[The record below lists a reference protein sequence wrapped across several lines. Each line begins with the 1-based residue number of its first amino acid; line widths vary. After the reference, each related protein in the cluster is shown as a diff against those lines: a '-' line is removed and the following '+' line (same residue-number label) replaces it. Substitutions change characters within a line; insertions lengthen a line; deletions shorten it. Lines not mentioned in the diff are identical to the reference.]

1 MGQGIGRV
9 PEAPAVIGGGAARE
23 PIGRYIAQQ
32 RRLRGIDLEELSART
47 RIPRRSLER
56 LEAGAFDRS
65 PDGFSRGFVR
75 TVAEAIG
82 LDADDA
88 VARMLPEPDAA
99 QLGPPRAA
107 LWIVGGIVVA
117 LVAGA
122 ILIVRTRAH
131 APAAADTAAT
141 GLPVRIDY
149 VRALAE
155 ANGIHASELSGRDA
169 VLPPPPPEPAEPE
182 VAAAAE
188 VAAPPPKAA
197 AKSASASAPPAAT
210 AHPAPATS
218 STAGAPTAPRA
229 SPPSPAASPSP
240 QPGTPASPAT
250 ELGASPPAP
259 APSANPSAEATSE
272 PAEPAPAS
280 TAADAAASAPPA
292 LDEAP
297 PVEAVAP
304 TSTSSPTEPE
314 SSPATDAEAD
324 D

>member
-1 MGQGIGRV
+1 MGQSISRV
-9 PEAPAVIGGGAARE
+9 PEAPAIGGVAAGRE

-107 LWIVGGIVVA
+107 LW
-117 LVAGA
+117 LVAGVA
-122 ILIVRTRAH
+122 LALLAGGVLLLRSQTRG
-131 APAAADTAAT
+131 PAATATAAT
-141 GLPVRIDY
+141 GLPVRTDF

-155 ANGIHASELSGRDA
+155 ANGIQAGDLSARDA
-169 VLPPPPPEPAEPE
+169 VLPPPPPEPVEPE
-182 VAAAAE
+182 VTVAAAQ
-188 VAAPPPKAA
+188 VAPAPKVPA
-197 AKSASASAPPAAT
+197 AKSASSARTSATPPAPRSPAAASPPTAAVPAAAVPAATRMEAPPAAAGPPAEPSAAAASAT
-210 AHPAPATS
+210 APDDSPPEPAAATS
-218 STAGAPTAPRA
+218 ES
-229 SPPSPAASPSP
+229 AAD
-240 QPGTPASPAT
+240 
-250 ELGASPPAP
+250 EAP
-259 APSANPSAEATSE
+259 APEQAPAIETVAPSAEA
-272 PAEPAPAS
+272 
-280 TAADAAASAPPA
+280 AATPP
-292 LDEAP
+292 
-297 PVEAVAP
+297 
-304 TSTSSPTEPE
+304 
-314 SSPATDAEAD
+314 TDAEAD

>member
-9 PEAPAVIGGGAARE
+9 SEAPAISGDGAGRE

-32 RRLRGIDLEELSART
+32 RRLRGIDLEELAART

-107 LWIVGGIVVA
+107 LWIVAGFVVA

-122 ILIVRTRAH
+122 IVVARTHAR
-131 APAAADTAAT
+131 APAASDPAT
-141 GLPVRIDY
+141 SGLPVRVDY

-155 ANGIHASELSGRDA
+155 ANGIHANELSGRDA

-182 VAAAAE
+182 VAALSEVGATPSARAPAAKPAPSAA
-188 VAAPPPKAA
+188 AAPAA
-197 AKSASASAPPAAT
+197 R
-210 AHPAPATS
+210 
-218 STAGAPTAPRA
+218 GAAPRA
-229 SPPSPAASPSP
+229 SSTAAAAARSD
-240 QPGTPASPAT
+240 AAV
-250 ELGASPPAP
+250 P
-259 APSANPSAEATSE
+259 APSRAAQPST
-272 PAEPAPAS
+272 PAGPAGELA
-280 TAADAAASAPPA
+280 APPA
-292 LDEAP
+292 LNDAP
-297 PVEAVAP
+297 SIEAVAP
-304 TSTSSPTEPE
+304 SSPTEPE
-314 SSPATDAEAD
+314 SSPAPDAEAD

>member
-1 MGQGIGRV
+1 MGQGISRV
-9 PEAPAVIGGGAARE
+9 PEAPAIGSVAAGRE

-107 LWIVGGIVVA
+107 LWLVAGACLA
-117 LVAGA
+117 LVAGVV
-122 ILIVRTRAH
+122 LLVRAQTDD
-131 APAAADTAAT
+131 PAAAAASVS
-141 GLPVRIDY
+141 GLPVRRDY

-155 ANGIHASELSGRDA
+155 ANGIATSELAARDA
-169 VLPPPPPEPAEPE
+169 LLPPPPPPAEQE
-182 VAAAAE
+182 VVP
-188 VAAPPPKAA
+188 VAK
-197 AKSASASAPPAAT
+197 
-210 AHPAPATS
+210 
-218 STAGAPTAPRA
+218 
-229 SPPSPAASPSP
+229 PAASAAPKV
-240 QPGTPASPAT
+240 
-250 ELGASPPAP
+250 AP
-259 APSANPSAEATSE
+259 APKPSQ
-272 PAEPAPAS
+272 PA
-280 TAADAAASAPPA
+280 AARAAASAPTPA
-292 LDEAP
+292 AAPPAPARPASPEEVAPAPAPTPAPEPSASAGPVSELGSPRTSSAAPIQAESEAP
-297 PVEAVAP
+297 PAAIESEADVAPVLGEAPALEAVAP
-304 TSTSSPTEPE
+304 VDAETAETPAPTPN
-314 SSPATDAEAD
+314 AEAD